1 MNILVTIKMLYEIVT
16 TVKSILSFIE
26 QNKNEEWFK
35 DSQKV
40 FNDFKQKTP
49 EERLALARG
58 VSDLLKRM

>member
-1 MNILVTIKMLYEIVT
+1 MNILAILKMLYEIIN
-16 TVKSILSFIE
+16 TVKGILNFIE

-58 VSDLLKRM
+58 ISDLIKRM